1 MLRQHF
7 IRCWYRM
14 GCINTHTYWVLR
26 HAVIKRV
33 ASKTVYGCYK
43 EQSATN
49 REIDFMEL
57 LAYYPIGR

>member
-7 IRCWYRM
+7 IRCWYRI
-14 GCINTHTYWVLR
+14 GYINTHTYWVLQ
-26 HAVIKRV
+26 HAVRV
-33 ASKTVYGCYK
+33 ASKTAYGCYK